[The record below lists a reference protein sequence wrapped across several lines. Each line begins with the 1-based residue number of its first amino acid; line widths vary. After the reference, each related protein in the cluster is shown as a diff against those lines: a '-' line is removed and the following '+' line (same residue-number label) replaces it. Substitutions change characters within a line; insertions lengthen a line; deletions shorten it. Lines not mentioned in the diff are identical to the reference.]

1 MAISKTSINKRIPR
15 KRDTYIVDTLFLAKN
30 SKKWQNIAQIVSGP
44 RRKYSAVN
52 LDRIE
57 KESSSGDIILIPG
70 KVLGSGNLTKKLKV
84 CALYF
89 SASAVEKIKHNKGE
103 VIKIIDEIKKNPNA
117 EGVKLLR

>member
-1 MAISKTSINKRIPR
+1 MVISKTSINKRIPR

-30 SKKWQNIAQIVSGP
+30 SKKWQNIAQIISGP

-52 LDRIE
+52 IDRIE
-57 KESSSGDIILIPG
+57 KESSNGDVLIVPG
-70 KVLGSGNLTKKLKV
+70 KVLGGGNLTKKLRV

-89 SASAVEKIKHNKGE
+89 SASAANKIKNNKGE
-103 VIKIIDEIKKNPNA
+103 TIKIIDEIKKNPNA